1 LLGPVVL
8 IAHIGEASAR
18 MTTPSHILKLKR
30 ADEHLKEI
38 DALTEP
44 LGERREYPVIE
55 TMKSQHDGP
64 CWEYVL
70 DLSGVVVPERL
81 PILIGDYLFNVR
93 SGLDHLLVSMVPKK
107 YRRKAGLPIYRANP
121 LARDPANGNY
131 RNAEA
136 ASRWLSLCC
145 CLPDDC
151 IAPLTRLQPYHTGT
165 LYRRDAEHHALAL
178 LSGFQNADKHRE
190 LVDAVVNLTK
200 IELGINGETTYV
212 VPAFHHGT
220 VVVTGSYEK
229 MDVKVKGV
237 ASVGIQRGKELWGFD
252 MMIDRLVQF
261 VSDAV
266 LPSLE
271 PFAKEP

>member
-1 LLGPVVL
+1 V
-8 IAHIGEASAR
+8 
-18 MTTPSHILKLKR
+18 TPSHILKLKR
-30 ADEHLKEI
+30 ADEHLVEI
-38 DALTEP
+38 DALTES

-55 TMKSQHDGP
+55 TMKPQHDGP

-70 DLSGVVVPERL
+70 DLSGVVTPERL

-93 SGLDHLLVSMVPKK
+93 SGLDHLLVSMAPRKH
-107 YRRKAGLPIYRANP
+107 RRKVSFPIHSTDP
-121 LARDPANGNY
+121 LARDPTSGDY

-136 ASRWLSLCC
+136 ASRWLALCH

-151 IAPLTRLQPYHTGT
+151 IAPLTRLQPYYAGALHRGN
-165 LYRRDAEHHALAL
+165 AEHHALAL

-190 LVDAVVNLTK
+190 LVDTVVNLTK
-200 IELGINGETTYV
+200 IELDINGETTYV
-212 VPAFHHGT
+212 VPAFNDGT

-237 ASVGIQRGKELWGFD
+237 ASVGIQRGKETWGFD
-252 MMIDRLVQF
+252 MMIDRLVKF
-261 VSDAV
+261 VADAV

-271 PFAKEP
+271 PFAKET